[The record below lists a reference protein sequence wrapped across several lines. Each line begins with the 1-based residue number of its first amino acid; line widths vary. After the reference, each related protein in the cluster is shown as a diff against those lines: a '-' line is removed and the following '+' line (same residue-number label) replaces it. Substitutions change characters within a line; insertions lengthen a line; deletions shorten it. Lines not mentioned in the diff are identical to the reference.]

1 MRGSVCGWLLGMA
14 VAVGQLG
21 CNNNPFAPAGASTAW
36 QQPGQ
41 QQPYEAQ
48 LAEINRRASQL
59 DANNRDLNTQLAQGA
74 QQFQV
79 AREQLTLLQRQLQDS
94 AAQLRES
101 QTARRETER
110 QLETLRASY
119 ERRGGAVLTANSSIR
134 KSLAP
139 VEIPGVTVRQDGE
152 VIRVEL
158 ASDQLFVGGGAQLQ
172 ATAYLTLDQVATAIL
187 RSYPRQRIGIEA
199 HTDDSSSGS
208 AGGLAA
214 GGLVSGGM
222 SSSGSATGGPGPA
235 SAAHQLT
242 AAQASAVLDLLATR
256 NRLPA
261 RQLFAVAHGANHP
274 RVANTTA
281 DGRFRNRRV
290 EVVVYPESI
299 DN

>member
-14 VAVGQLG
+14 VAAGQLG

-48 LAEINRRASQL
+48 LADLNRRASQL
-59 DANNRDLNTQLAQGA
+59 DANNRDLNAQLAQGV

-79 AREQLTLLQRQLQDS
+79 AREQVALLQRQLQDS

-134 KSLAP
+134 QTLAP
-139 VEIPGVTVRQDGE
+139 VEIPGVNVRQDGE

-172 ATAYLTLDQVATAIL
+172 PTAYLTVDQVATAIL

-199 HTDDSSSGS
+199 HSDDSV
-208 AGGLAA
+208 GGAA
-214 GGLVSGGM
+214 GGQA
-222 SSSGSATGGPGPA
+222 SAGPV

-242 AAQASAVLDLLATR
+242 AAQAAAVLDLLATR
-256 NRLPA
+256 NRLPP

-290 EVVVYPESI
+290 EVVIYPESI
-299 DN
+299 DAN

>member
-14 VAVGQLG
+14 VAAGQLG

-48 LAEINRRASQL
+48 LAELNRRASQL
-59 DANNRDLNTQLAQGA
+59 DANNRDLNAQLAQGA

-79 AREQLTLLQRQLQDS
+79 AREQVALLQRQLQDS

-134 KSLAP
+134 QTLAP
-139 VEIPGVTVRQDGE
+139 VEIPGVNVRQDGE

-172 ATAYLTLDQVATAIL
+172 PTAYLTVDQVATAIL

-199 HTDDSSSGS
+199 HTDDSV
-208 AGGLAA
+208 GGAA
-214 GGLVSGGM
+214 GGQAG
-222 SSSGSATGGPGPA
+222 AGPV

-242 AAQASAVLDLLATR
+242 AAQAAAVLDLLATR
-256 NRLPA
+256 NRLPS
-261 RQLFAVAHGANHP
+261 RQLFAAAHGANHP

-281 DGRFRNRRV
+281 EGRFRNRRIEIV
-290 EVVVYPESI
+290 IYPESI
-299 DN
+299 DAN

>member
-14 VAVGQLG
+14 VAAGQLG
-21 CNNNPFAPAGASTAW
+21 CNNNPFAPAGAATAW

-48 LAEINRRASQL
+48 LAELNRRASQL
-59 DANNRDLNTQLAQGA
+59 DSNNRDLNTQLAQGA
-74 QQFQV
+74 QQYQV
-79 AREQLTLLQRQLQDS
+79 AREQVSLLQRQLQDS

-101 QTARRETER
+101 QTARREVER

-134 KSLAP
+134 QALAP
-139 VEIPGVTVRQDGE
+139 VEIPGVNVRQDGE

-172 ATAYLTLDQVATAIL
+172 PTAYLTLDQVATAIL

-199 HTDDSSSGS
+199 HTDDSIGAASGMV
-208 AGGLAA
+208 AGGAA
-214 GGLVSGGM
+214 SV
-222 SSSGSATGGPGPA
+222 GPGPA

-242 AAQASAVLDLLATR
+242 AAQAAAVLDLLATR
-256 NRLPA
+256 NRLPP

-281 DGRFRNRRV
+281 DGRLRNRRI
-290 EVVVYPESI
+290 EVVIYPESI
-299 DN
+299 DGN

>member
-14 VAVGQLG
+14 VAAGQLG

-48 LAEINRRASQL
+48 LADLNRRASQL
-59 DANNRDLNTQLAQGA
+59 DANNRDLNAQLAQGV

-79 AREQLTLLQRQLQDS
+79 AREQVALLQRQLQDS

-134 KSLAP
+134 QTLAP
-139 VEIPGVTVRQDGE
+139 VEIPGVNVRQDGE

-172 ATAYLTLDQVATAIL
+172 PTAYLTVDQVATAIL

-199 HTDDSSSGS
+199 HSDDSV
-208 AGGLAA
+208 GGAA
-214 GGLVSGGM
+214 GGQA
-222 SSSGSATGGPGPA
+222 SAGPV

-242 AAQASAVLDLLATR
+242 AAQAAAVLDLLASR
-256 NRLPA
+256 NRLPP

-290 EVVVYPESI
+290 EVVIYPESI
-299 DN
+299 DAN

>member
-1 MRGSVCGWLLGMA
+1 MRGSVCGWLLALA
-14 VAVGQLG
+14 VAAGQLG

-41 QQPYEAQ
+41 QQPYDAQ
-48 LAEINRRASQL
+48 IAEINRRASQL
-59 DANNRDLNTQLAQGA
+59 DANNRDLNAQLAQGV

-79 AREQLTLLQRQLQDS
+79 AREQVALLQRQLQDS

-101 QTARRETER
+101 QAARREIER

-134 KSLAP
+134 QSLAP
-139 VEIPGVTVRQDGE
+139 VEIPGVNVRQDGE

-172 ATAYLTLDQVATAIL
+172 PTAYLTLDQVATAIL

-199 HTDDSSSGS
+199 HTDDSAVAASGS
-208 AGGLAA
+208 AVNA
-214 GGLVSGGM
+214 GPAM
-222 SSSGSATGGPGPA
+222 GGPGPV

-242 AAQASAVLDLLATR
+242 AAQAAAVLDLLVTR
-256 NRLPA
+256 NRLPS

-281 DGRFRNRRV
+281 DGRLRNRRV

-299 DN
+299 DGN

>member
-14 VAVGQLG
+14 VAAGQLG

-48 LAEINRRASQL
+48 LAELNRRASQL
-59 DANNRDLNTQLAQGA
+59 DANNRDLNAQLAQGA

-79 AREQLTLLQRQLQDS
+79 AREQVALLQRQLQDS

-134 KSLAP
+134 QTLAP
-139 VEIPGVTVRQDGE
+139 VEIPGVNVRQDGE

-172 ATAYLTLDQVATAIL
+172 PTAYLTVDQGATAIL

-199 HTDDSSSGS
+199 HTDDSV
-208 AGGLAA
+208 GGAA
-214 GGLVSGGM
+214 GGQAG
-222 SSSGSATGGPGPA
+222 AGPV

-242 AAQASAVLDLLATR
+242 AAQAAAVLDLLATR
-256 NRLPA
+256 NRLPS
-261 RQLFAVAHGANHP
+261 RQLFAAAHGANHP

-281 DGRFRNRRV
+281 EGRFRNRRIEIV
-290 EVVVYPESI
+290 IYPESI
-299 DN
+299 DAN

>member
-14 VAVGQLG
+14 VAAGQLG

-48 LAEINRRASQL
+48 LAELNRRASQL
-59 DANNRDLNTQLAQGA
+59 DANNRDLNAQLAQGA

-79 AREQLTLLQRQLQDS
+79 AREQVALLQRQLQDS

-134 KSLAP
+134 QTLAP
-139 VEIPGVTVRQDGE
+139 VEIPGVNVRQDGE

-172 ATAYLTLDQVATAIL
+172 PTAYLTVDQVATAIL

-199 HTDDSSSGS
+199 HTDDSV
-208 AGGLAA
+208 GGAA
-214 GGLVSGGM
+214 GGQAG
-222 SSSGSATGGPGPA
+222 AGPV
-235 SAAHQLT
+235 SAAHQLP
-242 AAQASAVLDLLATR
+242 AAQAAAVLALLATR
-256 NRLPA
+256 NRLPS
-261 RQLFAVAHGANHP
+261 RQLFAAAHGANHP

-281 DGRFRNRRV
+281 EGRFRNRRIEIV
-290 EVVVYPESI
+290 IYPESI
-299 DN
+299 DAN